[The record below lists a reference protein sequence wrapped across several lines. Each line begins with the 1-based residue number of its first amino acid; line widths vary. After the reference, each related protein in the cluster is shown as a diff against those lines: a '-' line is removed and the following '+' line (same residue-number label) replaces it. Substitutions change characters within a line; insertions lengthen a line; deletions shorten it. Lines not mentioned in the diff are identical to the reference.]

1 LTRLVEAV
9 QERGVRVSVVS
20 SVKTSP
26 PMIADELR
34 RAADTFIE
42 LADLAELVG
51 RPPRQPQMASATTG
65 GRASEEDYGDDEEE
79 D

>member
-1 LTRLVEAV
+1 
-9 QERGVRVSVVS
+9 
-20 SVKTSP
+20 
-26 PMIADELR
+26 MIADELR

-51 RPPRQPQMASATTG
+51 RPPRQPQMQMAAAHAG
-65 GRASEEDYGDDEEE
+65 DNDDEDDEEE

>member
-1 LTRLVEAV
+1 
-9 QERGVRVSVVS
+9 
-20 SVKTSP
+20 
-26 PMIADELR
+26 MIADDLR

-51 RPPRQPQMASATTG
+51 RPPRQPQMATAG
-65 GRASEEDYGDDEEE
+65 AGARNDEDDEEE

>member
-1 LTRLVEAV
+1 
-9 QERGVRVSVVS
+9 
-20 SVKTSP
+20 
-26 PMIADELR
+26 MR

-51 RPPRQPQMASATTG
+51 RPPRQPQMQMATATAG
-65 GRASEEDYGDDEEE
+65 GHDEDDDEE

>member
-1 LTRLVEAV
+1 
-9 QERGVRVSVVS
+9 
-20 SVKTSP
+20 
-26 PMIADELR
+26 MIADELR

-51 RPPRQPQMASATTG
+51 RPPRTPQPQMATAGASASG
-65 GRASEEDYGDDEEE
+65 AGRYEDDEEE

>member
-1 LTRLVEAV
+1 
-9 QERGVRVSVVS
+9 
-20 SVKTSP
+20 
-26 PMIADELR
+26 MIADELR

-51 RPPRQPQMASATTG
+51 RPPRQPAMQMASAPAG
-65 GRASEEDYGDDEEE
+65 AGHEDDEEE